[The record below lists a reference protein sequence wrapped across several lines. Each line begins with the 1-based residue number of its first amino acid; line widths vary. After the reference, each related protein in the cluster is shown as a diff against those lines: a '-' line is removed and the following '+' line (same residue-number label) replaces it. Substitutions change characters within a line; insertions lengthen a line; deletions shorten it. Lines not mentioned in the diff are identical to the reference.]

1 MKPFSKRNMP
11 LPDHYTYD
19 DIPAELRQ
27 KIIFRMDDTLDLRD
41 VIWEYI
47 EKTLTRQYGRPF
59 LVNGPN
65 PERNVTE
72 FLKKCEAKEAV
83 DVVEIFLSE
92 IKSSPFPEP
101 PFPSRANLPLSPRP
115 ISFEDN
121 LRYTNEIFR
130 EHGVGY
136 EFLEESGKRVT
147 AVRIDSKYLHEQAVK
162 KSMRLLYDLNFEGP
176 LKEFDDAIKALDHQ
190 DFDGAVT
197 LANKA
202 FESTMKA
209 VLQELQ
215 HPFDPTWPASK
226 LISALVDADVIPSR
240 FLAFSDGIRKVL
252 EAGLPAMRNAPG
264 AAHGAGRDPKDIER
278 SYAQFALNLCGSY
291 IVFLIERYEEKR

>member
-1 MKPFSKRNMP
+1 MP
-11 LPDHYTYD
+11 TPDHYTYD
-19 DIPAELRQ
+19 DMPAELRQ
-27 KIIFRMDDTLDLRD
+27 KIVFRMDDTLDLRE
-41 VIWEYI
+41 VVWGYI
-47 EKTLTRQYGRPF
+47 EKTLTREYGRPF

-72 FLKKCEAKEAV
+72 FLKKCEPKEAV
-83 DVVEIFLSE
+83 DVVEIFLNE
-92 IKSSPFPEP
+92 IKSSPFPHP
-101 PFPSRANLPLSPRP
+101 PLPPRPNLPFPPRP

-121 LRYTNEIFR
+121 LRHINEIFR

-147 AVRIDSKYLHEQAVK
+147 AVRIDSKYLHEKAIK
-162 KSMRLLYDLNFEGP
+162 KSMKLLYDVNFDGP
-176 LKEFDDAIKALDHQ
+176 LKEFDDAIEALDNQ

-209 VLQELQ
+209 ILQELQ
-215 HPFDPTWPASK
+215 YPFDQNWAASK
-226 LISALVDADVIPSR
+226 LISALADADVIPSR
-240 FLAFSDGIRKVL
+240 FLSFSDGIRKVL

-264 AAHGAGRDPKDIER
+264 VSHGSGRDPKDIER
-278 SYAQFALNLCGSY
+278 SYAQFALSLCGSY
-291 IVFLIERYEEKR
+291 VVFLIERYEELK